1 MKGVGKYT
9 CHLHASAF
17 SSWQPLALS
26 RMHASMYV
34 FTSFFAS
41 ESPCGIYACQLFCA
55 HTRAHTYRY
64 AFVTSGI
71 SGYPHV
77 NLSLPFAC
85 LYPFCVSASL
95 FNAHVRR
102 CAPAY
107 LCIPL
112 LADALPGVP
121 LHSQVF
127 LFMPVSSFG
136 FICSSMPPLAYIP

>member
-1 MKGVGKYT
+1 M
-9 CHLHASAF
+9 CLHLFLRPKARVVS
-17 SSWQPLALS
+17 
-26 RMHASMYV
+26 MHAN
-34 FTSFFAS
+34 FF
-41 ESPCGIYACQLFCA
+41 A

-121 LHSQVF
+121 VHSQVF